1 MPAPR
6 NDPRRSRATALFIA
20 GSAALAAASLLPSLA
35 AGQGKD
41 DLWEITTKM
50 EIVGMPMAMPGQTMR
65 QCVAKGGKDDD
76 YVPRRE
82 NCKVLE
88 SKRTGNTIAYK
99 MACTGKDAMTA
110 TGETTVSGSGYEGW
124 MQMSAKMEGQDM
136 QMKQTYSGKRVG
148 DCTAK

>member
-1 MPAPR
+1 MSV
-6 NDPRRSRATALFIA
+6 RRIDRQLALR
-20 GSAALAAASLLPSLA
+20 AAAPLLCWAAVAAAPSVSA
-35 AGQGKD
+35 QGKD
-41 DLWEITTKM
+41 DLWEITSRM
-50 EIVGMPMAMPGQTMR
+50 EVVGMPMAMPGQTIR
-65 QCVAKGGKDDD
+65 QCVAKGGKDED

-88 SKRTGNTIAYK
+88 SKRTGNTIAFK

-110 TGETTVSGSGYEGW
+110 TGETTMSGSGYEGW
-124 MQMSAKMEGQDM
+124 MQMAMKMEGQDM